1 MTKKASRHLALP
13 WTQAE
18 DDELRALALTDASP
32 RDIAIQLNRSEI
44 AIRSRANKLH
54 VLLKKTTLKILKA
67 EGKA

>member
-1 MTKKASRHLALP
+1 MTKGPGRHLALP

-32 RDIAIQLNRSEI
+32 RDIGIQLNRTEI

-54 VLLKKTTLKILKA
+54 VLLKKTTLKILKD
-67 EGKA
+67 K